1 MFQKIKT
8 SIDESIC
15 LKRHL
20 VEDASFYDFID
31 CIRKLLSAA
40 LINNHKVVVCGN
52 GGSAADSQHFAA
64 ELVGRFMRERK
75 ALPVVALTTDTSV
88 LTAIGNDYG
97 FDRIFERQVEALC
110 TEGDVLLVISTSG
123 NSKNQVNA
131 ILKAKELGATTVAL
145 LGKTGGECLK
155 LTDYS
160 YVVPSVESARIQE
173 VHLFIEHLI
182 CELVEED
189 YVSKK

>member
-1 MFQKIKT
+1 MNN
-8 SIDESIC
+8 SVLESINKKIC
-15 LKRHL
+15 LENELFRSQ
-20 VEDASFYDFID
+20 EFISFID
-31 CIRKLLSAA
+31 DVVSVISKSFSKKNKLL
-40 LINNHKVVVCGN
+40 ICGN

-75 ALPVVALTTDTSV
+75 ALPAIALTTDTSV

-97 FDRIFERQVEALC
+97 FDRVFERQVEALC
-110 TEGDVLLVISTSG
+110 VEGDVLLVISTSG

-131 ILKAKELGATTVAL
+131 ILKAKELGVTTVAL

-155 LTDYS
+155 LADYS
-160 YVVPSVESARIQE
+160 YVVPSSESARIQE
-173 VHLFIEHLI
+173 VHLFFEHLI

>member
-8 SIDESIC
+8 SIDKSIC
-15 LKRHL
+15 LKRYL
-20 VEDASFYDFID
+20 VEDTSFYDFID
-31 CIRKLLSAA
+31 CVQKLLSAA

-64 ELVGRFMRERK
+64 EFVGRFMRERK
-75 ALPVVALTTDTSV
+75 ALPAIALTTDTSV

-97 FDRIFERQVEALC
+97 FDRVFERQVEALC
-110 TEGDVLLVISTSG
+110 VEGDVLLVISTSG

-131 ILKAKELGATTVAL
+131 ILKAKDLDVTTVTL

-155 LTDYS
+155 LADYS
-160 YVVPSVESARIQE
+160 YVVPSSESARIQE